1 MNKLVAL
8 VHARLDLWG
17 TRLNV
22 LASLLV
28 AYMAANGAVVEKAV
42 DSIVA
47 EPYRPIASVAVGIF
61 TYLIVNG
68 VAKSDAKKIGN
79 G

>member
-1 MNKLVAL
+1 MNRIVAL

-22 LASLLV
+22 LAALAV
-28 AYMAANGAVVEKAV
+28 AYMAANGATIEKAV
-42 DSIVA
+42 NSVVPA
-47 EPYRPIASVAVGIF
+47 QYQSIASVAIGLLC
-61 TYLIVNG
+61 YLIVNG
-68 VAKSDAKKIGN
+68 AAKSDAKKIGN

>member
-1 MNKLVAL
+1 MNKVLTL

-28 AYMAANGAVVEKAV
+28 AYMAANGAVIEKAV
-42 DSIVA
+42 NSVVA
-47 EPYRPIASVAVGIF
+47 EPYRPLASVAIGAL